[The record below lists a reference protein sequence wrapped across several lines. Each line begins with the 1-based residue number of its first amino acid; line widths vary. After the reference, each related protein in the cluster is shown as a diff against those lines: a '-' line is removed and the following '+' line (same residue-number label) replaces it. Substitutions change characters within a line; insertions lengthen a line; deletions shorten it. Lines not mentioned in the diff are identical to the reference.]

1 MSKLAELW
9 SNWRGSIGFVGGA
22 LVVSTTFF
30 TCSLDPNEEAI
41 KDAALET
48 VASDKEEKP
57 EAAPEEA
64 KKEESKDGESKGEEA
79 PAAALVSATVSA

>member
-1 MSKLAELW
+1 MSKLAEIW

-30 TCSLDPNEEAI
+30 TCSLDPNEQAI

-48 VASDKEEKP
+48 VAPDKEEKAEATP
-57 EAAPEEA
+57 EDA
-64 KKEESKDGESKGEEA
+64 KKEGNSEESKSEEA
-79 PAAALVSATVSA
+79 PAETPKEEK